1 MGNNILVSCTVLS
14 YNSAKTI
21 LETLE
26 SIKAQTY
33 QNIELIVSDDC
44 SKDNTVELCRQWIAV
59 NKNRFVRVV
68 LLTVKENTGVC
79 ANGNRAMAA
88 CQGKWQ
94 KGIAADDI
102 LLPNCIGDF
111 VDYVNDNI
119 HAKWIASKVAVYNEE
134 FKEEN
139 CIQRN
144 LVYDSSFFYWE

>member
-79 ANGNRAMAA
+79 ANGNRAIDR
-88 CQGKWQ
+88 KS
-94 KGIAADDI
+94 
-102 LLPNCIGDF
+102 
-111 VDYVNDNI
+111 VV
-119 HAKWIASKVAVYNEE
+119 
-134 FKEEN
+134 
-139 CIQRN
+139 
-144 LVYDSSFFYWE
+144 